1 MLQVS
6 ICTHWYVNGHEPRG
20 RTSTVTKFRHPGLAV
35 RSKPHPFDP
44 IEYGLHV
51 FRLEQPRNRSDKN
64 PTPHAI
70 PVTPD
75 DLEWQ
80 RGTCEES
87 IVVEKGHQSLQQAM
101 LPLAGMTVVELG
113 DSASAPFA
121 GHILAGLGAEV
132 WKVERPGG
140 DSARGWGPSQWK
152 GSGAAFHALNRG
164 KRSICLDIKD
174 PVQLAT
180 LHDLIERHADVFLHN
195 LRPGS
200 NGQYRL
206 DPESLRARKP
216 DLVVCEIGAYG
227 HVGPLSNLPGY
238 DPLMQAFSGIM
249 MLTGEEGQSPVRAGV
264 SIVDFGTGMW
274 AVIGVVSALLR
285 RERNQVGATVNSSL
299 LETAIAWMS
308 IGIANYAADGNP
320 GGRHG
325 SGVAF
330 IVPHR
335 AYAAAD
341 GHAIISAANDRL
353 FARLC
358 EALDHPEWATD
369 PKFATNAARL
379 ENRKAIDELIGG
391 RMKDHTRAHWQQH
404 FDAFGL
410 PCASVQTTAELYAH
424 EQTRALG
431 ILGKTTDDEIDLAGM
446 PLSFDRQRPPALAA
460 APEIGQDNQRLAQL
474 LDGSADT

>member
-1 MLQVS
+1 MQ
-6 ICTHWYVNGHEPRG
+6 
-20 RTSTVTKFRHPGLAV
+20 
-35 RSKPHPFDP
+35 
-44 IEYGLHV
+44 
-51 FRLEQPRNRSDKN
+51 
-64 PTPHAI
+64 
-70 PVTPD
+70 D
-75 DLEWQ
+75 DTRPE
-80 RGTCEES
+80 
-87 IVVEKGHQSLQQAM
+87 
-101 LPLAGMTVVELG
+101 LPLAGVTVVELG

-152 GSGAAFHALNRG
+152 GCGAAFHALNRG

-200 NGQYRL
+200 SGQYQL
-206 DPESLRARKP
+206 DADSLRARKP
-216 DLVVCEIGAYG
+216 ALVVCEVGAYG
-227 HVGPLSNLPGY
+227 HVGPLNKLPGY

-249 MLTGEEGQSPVRAGV
+249 MLTGEEGQAPVRAGV

-274 AVIGVVSALLR
+274 AVIGIVSALLR
-285 RERNQVGATVNSSL
+285 RERRKIGATVNSSL

-308 IGIANYAADGNP
+308 IGIANYAADGEP

-335 AYAAAD
+335 AYEAAD
-341 GHAIISAANDRL
+341 GYAIISAANDRL
-353 FARLC
+353 FVRLA
-358 EALDHPEWATD
+358 EALGHPEWGTD
-369 PKFATNAARL
+369 PKFATNTGRL
-379 ENRKAIDELIGG
+379 ANRQEIDELIGQV
-391 RMKDHTRAHWQQH
+391 MKQHTREYWQKH
-404 FDAFGL
+404 FDRFGL

-424 EQTRALG
+424 EQTQALG
-431 ILGKTTDDEIDLAGM
+431 ILGKTSEDEINLAGM
-446 PLSFDRQRPPALAA
+446 PLSFDRQRPPPLDS
-460 APEIGQDNQRLAQL
+460 APGIGQDNGRLRQVLQAQ
-474 LDGSADT
+474 

>member
-1 MLQVS
+1 MQDDV
-6 ICTHWYVNGHEPRG
+6 
-20 RTSTVTKFRHPGLAV
+20 
-35 RSKPHPFDP
+35 
-44 IEYGLHV
+44 
-51 FRLEQPRNRSDKN
+51 QSD
-64 PTPHAI
+64 
-70 PVTPD
+70 
-75 DLEWQ
+75 
-80 RGTCEES
+80 
-87 IVVEKGHQSLQQAM
+87 
-101 LPLAGMTVVELG
+101 LPLAGITVVELG

-121 GHILAGLGAEV
+121 GHVLAGLGAEV
-132 WKVERPGG
+132 WKVERAGG
-140 DSARGWGPSQWK
+140 DSSRSWGPSQWR

-200 NGQYRL
+200 CGQYRL

-216 DLVVCEIGAYG
+216 ALVVCEVGAYG
-227 HVGPLSNLPGY
+227 HVGPLNQLPGY

-249 MLTGEEGQSPVRAGV
+249 MLTGEDGQAPVRAGV

-285 RERNQVGATVNSSL
+285 RERRKIGATVNSSL

-308 IGIANYAADGNP
+308 IGIANYAADGEP

-335 AYAAAD
+335 AYEAAD
-341 GHAIISAANDRL
+341 GYAIISAANDRL
-353 FARLC
+353 FARLA
-358 EALDHPEWATD
+358 EALGHPEWAAD

-379 ENRKAIDELIGG
+379 ENRKEIDALIGQV
-391 RMKDHTRAHWQQH
+391 MQQHTRAHWQKH
-404 FDAFGL
+404 FDGFGL
-410 PCASVQTTAELYAH
+410 PCASVQTTAELYEHA
-424 EQTRALG
+424 QTKALG
-431 ILGKTTDDEIDLAGM
+431 ILGKTCEEEIDLVGM
-446 PLSFDRQRPPALAA
+446 PLSFDRLRPAPLEPA
-460 APEIGQDNQRLAQL
+460 PDVGQHNAQL
-474 LDGSADT
+474 QQLLRGQ